1 MKEDFS
7 KLLDLL
13 EKAANTENQESLE
26 IIEKDIHLTSSKIT
40 DGIKGSPESNY
51 DFKNLDLQ
59 KLEELINKISD
70 KHVHQKQ
77 FLSDFQIFLKSRKI
91 K

>member
-1 MKEDFS
+1 MEEDFS

-13 EKAANTENQESLE
+13 EKAANTEDQVSLE
-26 IIEKDIHLTSSKIT
+26 IIEKDIHLKSSKII
-40 DGIKGSPESNY
+40 DGIKDSPDSNY
-51 DFKNLDLQ
+51 DFKNLDIQ
-59 KLEELINKISD
+59 KLEKLINKISD
-70 KHVHQKQ
+70 KHVNQKK